1 MRLIRLFLLGLVG
14 IASLYGSATPPYST
28 PLNPPSVVVS
38 RPQGKRSLWQTIRTK
53 TTRFWQAVK
62 RLFQSDQELIRLL
75 IIVAIIAIAISIVI
89 WLTPW
94 PVNVIVSLIGLIILL
109 IFLLRYLKV

>member
-1 MRLIRLFLLGLVG
+1 MRLIGLFLLGLVG
-14 IASLYGSATPPYST
+14 IPSLYGSATTPCPT
-28 PLNPPSVVVS
+28 PLNSPSVVVS
-38 RPQGKRSLWQTIRTK
+38 KPQGERSLWRTLQTK
-53 TTRFWQAVK
+53 ATRFWQAIK

-75 IIVAIIAIAISIVI
+75 IIVAIVAIAISIVV

-109 IFLLRYLKV
+109 ILLLRYLKT